1 MSSVATVYAQA
12 LYGLA
17 KDEGLDASVLQQM
30 AALDEGFRT
39 EPDYIRLLCAANL
52 SKTERCKILDEG
64 FRGKVE
70 PCLLNFMKI
79 LTEKG
84 YARHFADC
92 CKAYRE
98 YYNDDNGI
106 MSVTAV
112 SAVTLSQEQKD
123 KLSEKLSRITGKK
136 IELTNRVDPEVLG
149 GIRLDYDGKRVDGT
163 VKNRL
168 DSVRNLLKNTVI

>member
-1 MSSVATVYAQA
+1 MTQIASNYAQA
-12 LYGLA
+12 LYSLA
-17 KDEGLDASVLQQM
+17 KDEGMGAQILEEMAVLQL
-30 AALDEGFRT
+30 AFAE
-39 EPDYIRLLCAANL
+39 EPDFLRLLSAPNI
-52 SKTERCKILDEG
+52 SKEERCKILDDS
-64 FRGKVE
+64 FRGRIN
-70 PCLLNFMKI
+70 PYLLNFMKI

-92 CKAYRE
+92 YKAYRE

-123 KLSEKLSRITGKK
+123 KLSQKLSRITGKK
-136 IELTNRVDPEVLG
+136 IELMNRVDPEVLG